1 MGQKGLLRAL
11 SSSQL
16 VSVRTLPQNI
26 LYHLLV
32 NLPPGMP
39 VQTAALL
46 HKVKRLLGKAGIV
59 IHEMSVQITYLTEHK
74 RN

>member
-1 MGQKGLLRAL
+1 MSQKGLLRAL

-32 NLPPGMP
+32 NLPSGMP

-46 HKVKRLLGKAGIV
+46 QKMKRLLGKAVVVTHEKGI
-59 IHEMSVQITYLTEHK
+59 QITFLTEHK
-74 RN
+74 VK